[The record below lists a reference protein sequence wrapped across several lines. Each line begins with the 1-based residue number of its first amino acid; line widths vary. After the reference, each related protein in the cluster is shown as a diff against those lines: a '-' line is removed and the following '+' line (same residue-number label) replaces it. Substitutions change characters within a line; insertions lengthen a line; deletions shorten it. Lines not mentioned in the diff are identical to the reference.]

1 MVGLRLMGIR
11 VKSHFIVK
19 NRDGLCHQPTRPG
32 HIWWFPGSSECY
44 IEFHYYYHLD
54 HSCGHGIFHPT
65 PSILADC
72 YSHGHEWHFGLDID
86 IYQLSRLSSWVYC
99 VINDLFGFAD
109 IPKAPSPAPQPV
121 THEVTVGANGMLAF
135 SPSSITA
142 LVGDSI
148 EFTFYPK
155 NHSVT
160 QSTFSNPC
168 VPIEQ
173 TTGTKGFDS
182 GLYVTAFPNRPPGA
196 QLPFSQPT
204 CRPGRRGSPHVQYYS
219 WRYCTYLDFL
229 WTDRTLR
236 FRYGVRCQ
244 CSWDWSQQLW
254 EFPWTR

>member
-72 YSHGHEWHFGLDID
+72 YSHGHKWHFGLDLD

-142 LVGDSI
+142 LVSDSI

-173 TTGTKGFDS
+173 TTGTKGF
-182 GLYVTAFPNRPPGA
+182 F
-196 QLPFSQPT
+196 FFF
-204 CRPGRRGSPHVQYYS
+204 
-219 WRYCTYLDFL
+219 W
-229 WTDRTLR
+229 
-236 FRYGVRCQ
+236 FRIVRDCV
-244 CSWDWSQQLW
+244 S
-254 EFPWTR
+254 